1 MTTWTFNNRAASI
14 NDADILEYL
23 RSRAAETGI
32 EGARVNVFTDQ
43 DGSEFSASAP
53 NLASPNGARLHGFGP
68 TAAAALAE
76 LRKRLRAPDE
86 CAAALRMEAA
96 RLAELAA
103 KIEDRAL

>member
-1 MTTWTFNNRAASI
+1 MSAPTASTREAIDAAV
-14 NDADILEYL
+14 ILDYL
-23 RSRAAETGI
+23 RNAAAESGI